1 MTLVVGGPDA
11 ATTSALL
18 IELGLLVLSLAV
30 LARMAHRI
38 GLSPIPLY
46 LVAGLVASDGG
57 PLRLRLSREFVEL
70 GAEVGLVL
78 LLLALGLQ
86 YSASELRAGLR
97 TGRGAAGVDLAANFT
112 PGLAMGLL
120 LGWQPTAAL
129 LLGGVTYISS
139 SGVVAKVLS
148 DLGRVG
154 NRETPTVLTI
164 LVIEDLVMA
173 AYLPLMAVLV
183 ARPGLTA
190 AAVGLTVALTM
201 VSLAMV
207 VALRHGGTI
216 SRWIRS
222 PSDEVL
228 LLSVLGIT
236 LAVAGL
242 AQQLQVSAAVGA
254 FLVGVAISG
263 PVSSR
268 AAQLIG
274 PLRDLFAATFFF
286 FFGVVVDLAALP
298 AVLWVAVVLAVVT
311 GATKVASGWWSAT
324 RAGVGR
330 RGALRA
336 GTVLIARGEFS
347 VVIAEIG
354 VVAGVNPALGPIA
367 VAYVLLLAFAGPII
381 TRVVDRSERQPASW
395 QDDL

>member
-311 GATKVASGWWSAT
+311 GATKVATGWWSAT

>member
-207 VALRHGGTI
+207 VALRHGATI

-311 GATKVASGWWSAT
+311 GATKVATGWWSAT